1 MLPIMNP
8 IMPIDTVNMGKSLAI
23 IVILVI
29 GYAIFN
35 VKKIEE
41 FMNLHYG
48 DMFNDKHS
56 NSTSTLTKWV
66 KKSEEV
72 KGKIK

>member
-1 MLPIMNP
+1 MLPMMNP
-8 IMPIDTVNMGKSLAI
+8 IMPMDTVNMGKSLAI

-41 FMNLHYG
+41 FMNRHYG

-56 NSTSTLTKWV
+56 NSTSPLTKWF

>member
-8 IMPIDTVNMGKSLAI
+8 IMPMDTVNMGKSLVI
-23 IVILVI
+23 IVILVF

-41 FMNLHYG
+41 FMNRHYG
-48 DMFNDKHS
+48 DMFDVKHS
-56 NSTSTLTKWV
+56 NLTDPLTKWF